1 MGDGVGEAEHI
12 GVEAE
17 TAYGVVAIAILD
29 VATDGMAQVGAVDTD
44 LILSAR
50 LQSVFYQGMGCGAVE
65 DVVMG
70 DGIFA
75 PVIYGGR
82 VGEVGLVVLQPA
94 RHRTLVVHHFAADH
108 RHIAAIIDQVVPF
121 VLKNLLGAHVFGI
134 DHQSRGVAVQTVDD
148 VGITLL
154 SRLPEIAVED
164 GLDVERG
171 VACRHG

>member
-1 MGDGVGEAEHI
+1 MRDGVGEAEHI

-75 PVIYGGR
+75 PRYLRG
-82 VGEVGLVVLQPA
+82 
-94 RHRTLVVHHFAADH
+94 
-108 RHIAAIIDQVVPF
+108 
-121 VLKNLLGAHVFGI
+121 K
-134 DHQSRGVAVQTVDD
+134 SR
-148 VGITLL
+148 
-154 SRLPEIAVED
+154 
-164 GLDVERG
+164 
-171 VACRHG
+171 

>member
-17 TAYGVVAIAILD
+17 TAYGIVAIAILD

-65 DVVMG
+65 YMVMG

-75 PVIYGGR
+75 PLSTG
-82 VGEVGLVVLQPA
+82 
-94 RHRTLVVHHFAADH
+94 
-108 RHIAAIIDQVVPF
+108 
-121 VLKNLLGAHVFGI
+121 K
-134 DHQSRGVAVQTVDD
+134 SR
-148 VGITLL
+148 
-154 SRLPEIAVED
+154 
-164 GLDVERG
+164 
-171 VACRHG
+171 

>member
-17 TAYGVVAIAILD
+17 TAYGIVAIAILD

-65 DVVMG
+65 YMVMG

-75 PVIYGGR
+75 PLST
-82 VGEVGLVVLQPA
+82 GE
-94 RHRTLVVHHFAADH
+94 
-108 RHIAAIIDQVVPF
+108 
-121 VLKNLLGAHVFGI
+121 
-134 DHQSRGVAVQTVDD
+134 
-148 VGITLL
+148 
-154 SRLPEIAVED
+154 E
-164 GLDVERG
+164 
-171 VACRHG
+171 